1 MRRLMSAHFL
11 VLRRIDRQGWAST
24 GGAERHED
32 GNFCVLT
39 RQWNSEACCRQQG
52 RPDREW

>member
-11 VLRRIDRQGWAST
+11 VLRRIDGQGWAST